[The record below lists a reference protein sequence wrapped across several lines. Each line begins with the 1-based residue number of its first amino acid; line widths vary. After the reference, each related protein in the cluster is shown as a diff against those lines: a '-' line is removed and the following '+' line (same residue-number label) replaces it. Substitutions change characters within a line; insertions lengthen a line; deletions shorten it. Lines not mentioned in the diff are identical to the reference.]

1 MSRILIAI
9 AAFAALPALAESNTI
24 KGQPGFFQPTPD
36 GNSSISR
43 ITPFPEQRFTIPG
56 ATAEPLVRNPGL
68 ALNPEPAT
76 PAEPPA
82 DERAREAESDMD
94 RADREHREALQAT
107 AVDDLQKRFATR

>member
-9 AAFAALPALAESNTI
+9 AACAALPVLAESNTV

-43 ITPFPEQRFTIPG
+43 ITPPPPEQLVIPG
-56 ATAEPLVRNPGL
+56 ATAEPLIRNPKL
-68 ALNPEPAT
+68 ALQP
-76 PAEPPA
+76 EPPA
-82 DERAREAESDMD
+82 EERAREAESDMD
-94 RADREHREALQAT
+94 RAEGEHREALRAT